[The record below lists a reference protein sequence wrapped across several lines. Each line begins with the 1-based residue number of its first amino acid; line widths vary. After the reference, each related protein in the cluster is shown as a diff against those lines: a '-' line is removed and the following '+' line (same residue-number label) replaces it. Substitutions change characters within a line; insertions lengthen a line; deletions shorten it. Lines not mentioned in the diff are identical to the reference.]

1 VGNELTDSGVFTI
14 SVNGNAVKASAEMT
28 VAAALLHAGIPCR
41 TSVRDEP
48 RSALCGMGICFEC
61 AAKVDGIPLRRTC
74 QVFCRRGM
82 EIATK

>member
-1 VGNELTDSGVFTI
+1 
-14 SVNGNAVKASAEMT
+14 
-28 VAAALLHAGIPCR
+28 
-41 TSVRDEP
+41 
-48 RSALCGMGICFEC
+48 MGICFEC